1 MRPRFIITATIATV
15 AVAGVSHSCVAL
27 ATSSI
32 GLSIIKKILIGGITS
47 GVSTF
52 QNKEAFMS
60 NSLIDQ
66 AMPSQLRS
74 INSTLTSLGLSN
86 LVNKEK
92 EYIAEAAAFTS
103 KLAEPILINGVN
115 SLTTDDAARIAQG
128 NPGIASQILREKTES
143 QLVAALAP
151 EVDKKLN
158 EFGIVKTINTAL
170 KGNNIL
176 GSLLG
181 QNNNS
186 TSASMLSNLASQ
198 QLVNGMFALITNYE
212 KQNTDVLTNAL
223 KK

>member
-1 MRPRFIITATIATV
+1 MRPKFIITATIATV
-15 AVAGVSHSCVAL
+15 AVAGISHSCVAL

-32 GLSIIKKILIGGITS
+32 GLSIIKKILIGGITTGTS
-47 GVSTF
+47 IF
-52 QNKEAFMS
+52 KDKNAFMS
-60 NSLIDQ
+60 NNLIDQ

-86 LVNKEK
+86 LVQKEK

-103 KLAEPILINGVN
+103 KFAEPILINGVN

-128 NPGIASQILREKTES
+128 GSGIATQVLREKTES
-143 QLVAALAP
+143 QLVATLAP

-158 EFGIVKTINTAL
+158 EYGIVKTINTAL

-181 QNNNS
+181 QSNS
-186 TSASMLSNLASQ
+186 NANASMLSNLASE
-198 QLVNGMFALITNYE
+198 QLVNGMFALISNYE
-212 KQNTDVLTNAL
+212 KQNTDMLKNAV
-223 KK
+223 K

>member
-1 MRPRFIITATIATV
+1 MRPRFIITATIATLT
-15 AVAGVSHSCVAL
+15 VAGVSHSCVAL

-128 NPGIASQILREKTES
+128 SPGIATQILREKTES

-181 QNNNS
+181 QNSNS
-186 TSASMLSNLASQ
+186 VSASMLSSLASQ

-212 KQNTDVLTNAL
+212 KQNTEVLTNAL

>member
-1 MRPRFIITATIATV
+1 MRPRFIITATIATLT
-15 AVAGVSHSCVAL
+15 VAGVSHSCVAL

-128 NPGIASQILREKTES
+128 SPGIASQILREKTES

-181 QNNNS
+181 QNTNS
-186 TSASMLSNLASQ
+186 VSASMLSSLASQ

-212 KQNTDVLTNAL
+212 KQNTEVLTNAL

>member
-1 MRPRFIITATIATV
+1 MRPRFIITATIATLT
-15 AVAGVSHSCVAL
+15 VAGVSHSCVAL

-128 NPGIASQILREKTES
+128 SPGIATQILREKTES

-181 QNNNS
+181 QNTNS
-186 TSASMLSNLASQ
+186 VSASMLSSLASQ

-212 KQNTDVLTNAL
+212 KQNTEVLTNAL

>member
-103 KLAEPILINGVN
+103 KLAKPILINGVN

-128 NPGIASQILREKTES
+128 SPGIASQILREKTES

-181 QNNNS
+181 QNSNS
-186 TSASMLSNLASQ
+186 VSASMLSSLASQ

-212 KQNTDVLTNAL
+212 KQNTEVLTNAL